1 MLSRYQRFFL
11 EAHVSCKLIEHQRYR
26 YKLGKVHVLNAIV
39 EGKIDLVGFVQF
51 SSQDTLNKLPQQT
64 RTELDSLP
72 ERLGVCLSNE

>member
-1 MLSRYQRFFL
+1 MSIQRIAIPVIIYMSLDPWERLHASGADFR
-11 EAHVSCKLIEHQRYR
+11 SCIY
-26 YKLGKVHVLNAIV
+26 IV